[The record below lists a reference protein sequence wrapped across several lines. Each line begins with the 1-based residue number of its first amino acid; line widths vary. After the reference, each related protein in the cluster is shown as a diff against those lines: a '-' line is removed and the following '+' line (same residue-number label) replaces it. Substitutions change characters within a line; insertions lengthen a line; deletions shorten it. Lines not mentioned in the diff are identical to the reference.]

1 MPFVLH
7 HSIDGYFGPFD
18 DQATAL
24 SWGFS
29 RAELAHDDRAA
40 SLTALEYSAYVALTF
55 HYPDLLLQGP
65 TQWSLDVAREAIAE
79 RFRQD
84 VRWGFQHLPDLTPT
98 GALSGHTG
106 ALPVLRH
113 TVDGFA
119 YLAETYRRH
128 NNRLLE
134 AGVPLDWAS
143 VLLEEVFEA
152 LSAGALEDRRA
163 ELVQVAAV
171 ALAQVEDID
180 SRPTTQKAA

>member
-1 MPFVLH
+1 MTFVLH

-24 SWGFS
+24 TWGFN

-40 SLTALEYSAYVALTF
+40 SLSALPYSSRSAALTDLG
-55 HYPDLLLQGP
+55 PDLQGP
-65 TQWSLDVAREAIAE
+65 TPWSLDVAREAIAE

-84 VRWGFQHLPDLTPT
+84 VRWGFQHLPDLLP
-98 GALSGHTG
+98 GSQISGNYG
-106 ALPVLRH
+106 ALPVVRH
-113 TVDGFA
+113 SIDGFA
-119 YLAETYRRH
+119 HLAWTYHRH
-128 NNRLLE
+128 NYRMLE
-134 AGVPLDWAS
+134 AGTPLDWAS

-152 LSAGALEDRRA
+152 LSAGTLEDRRA

>member
-24 SWGFS
+24 TWAFN
-29 RAELAHDDRAA
+29 RAELAHDDRPAA
-40 SLTALEYSAYVALTF
+40 VAALSYQAYVTRSV
-55 HYPDLLLQGP
+55 YNPDLVLQGP
-65 TQWSLDVAREAIAE
+65 TQWSLDVAREAVAE

-84 VRWGFQHLPDLTPT
+84 VKWGFQHLPDLTPT
-98 GALSGHTG
+98 VTLSGHHG

-119 YLAETYRRH
+119 HLAQTYRRH
-128 NNRLLE
+128 NNRVLE
-134 AGVPLDWAS
+134 SGAPLDWAS

-171 ALAQVEDID
+171 AFAQVEDID